1 MNCRA
6 VSTKFALGQALS
18 LLLCASA
25 SAQVTPPAVLNPADP
40 ALRLWLDASTLVDAG
55 LLEADPVAS
64 WIDQSSYA
72 TQMKPRT
79 STFLGGPNIGDPV
92 EENPHL
98 RYVNINGNNVPT
110 VRFDRDG
117 SALGN
122 PAVDGSGSTDRLYQT
137 NNLASLGQFDPL
149 DIGDG
154 TSLTTFIVFKPDVTN
169 NYNEQGGP
177 ILGAEVVFGKR
188 GSSSAVYQLG
198 IWNFPESP
206 NTNGKFDY
214 ITYDSNTAYFSN
226 QTPTFQTWH
235 VTSLV
240 VTDVPNSSAD
250 QVNILD
256 ADDMSPT
263 QTLTDMGLILGDG
276 TPVTNVVNRNASTPE
291 PFGIGAHAQ
300 NCCGE
305 GETFAGNIAEMI
317 IFAKTLTP
325 TEYSQVSAYLSAK
338 YFTAPATSLAGD
350 YDGNGVVNG
359 LDLDVWQDQIG
370 DPVGAAPNA
379 DGNDDGQIDGQDFL
393 IWQRG
398 LGGSSVSTAANSVPE
413 PATAVLVACGLS
425 PLVRRRTRR

>member
-1 MNCRA
+1 MKCRVVA
-6 VSTKFALGQALS
+6 TRFALGQALA
-18 LLLCASA
+18 LLLVAAA

-40 ALRLWLDASTLVDAG
+40 TLRLWLDASTLVDGG
-55 LLEADPVAS
+55 LLEGDPIHS
-64 WIDQSSYA
+64 WVDQSSYA
-72 TQMKPRT
+72 TEMKPRT
-79 STFLGGPNIGDPV
+79 STFIGGPNIGDPV

-137 NNLASLGQFDPL
+137 NNLASQGQFDPL

-154 TSLTTFIVFKPDVTN
+154 TSLTTFIVFNPDVTN

-177 ILGAEVVFGKR
+177 LLGAQVVFGKR

-198 IWNFPESP
+198 IWNFPENP

-214 ITYDSNTAYFSN
+214 ITYDSNTAYYTAA
-226 QTPTFQTWH
+226 TPTFQTWH
-235 VTSLV
+235 VTSMV
-240 VTDVPNSSAD
+240 VTDVPETSAD
-250 QVNILD
+250 QLAFYD
-256 ADDMSPT
+256 SDDMSPT
-263 QTLTDMGLILGDG
+263 QTLTDMGVVLGDG
-276 TPVTNVVNRNASTPE
+276 TPVTTVVNRNASTPE

-305 GETFAGNIAEMI
+305 GETFAGNIAELI

-325 TEYSQVSAYLSAK
+325 TEHAAVASYLSAK

-350 YDGNGVVNG
+350 YDGSGTVND
-359 LDLDVWQDQIG
+359 LDLSVWKDQFG
-370 DPVGAAPNA
+370 DPVGPAPNA
-379 DGNDDGQIDGQDFL
+379 DGNGDGQIDGQDFL

-398 LGGSSVSTAANSVPE
+398 LGSSSVVASAGSVPE
-413 PATAVLVACGLS
+413 PATAALAVCGLS
-425 PLVRRRTRR
+425 LLVRRRTRR